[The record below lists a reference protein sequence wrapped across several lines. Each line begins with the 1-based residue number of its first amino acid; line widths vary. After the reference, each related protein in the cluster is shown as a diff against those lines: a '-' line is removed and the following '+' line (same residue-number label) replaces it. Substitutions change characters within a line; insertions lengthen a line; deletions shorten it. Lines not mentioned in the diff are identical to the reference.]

1 MIAKVTSAMRWEKY
15 GGLLAIFCV
24 APLGL
29 AANPVQPASTKSVAV
44 APSPQSTPAPLPQGT
59 FNPEDFPA
67 MTSSTLPL
75 ENGQRIVMRVNGTP
89 VTWDD
94 FITRI
99 RLMGASVY
107 EEHPG
112 MEPHIAAAL
121 GHTIKDELTLNALF
135 RNYAERNRLMPEQ
148 REVQAEMK
156 NFVTDRAGRVL
167 PAASLLTPPQ
177 IEAAVTNILVRQKVN
192 RYIGDQATS
201 TTAAE
206 ADVTSYSQNFRPA
219 IQQVPILRASHIVFR
234 ATPDMSEFNRNDAK
248 ARAGDI
254 RLRLDDGNTTAP
266 PGARLLSFSN
276 AARRFSQDRL
286 TAYLGGDFGYFAQ
299 GTMYPEINEALAKL
313 EPGEISPV
321 VKSPVGYHI
330 LQLTERHP
338 DDLRLLYD
346 RYRREMAVRRWQSE
360 SLKNAT
366 VEDYLNN

>member
-1 MIAKVTSAMRWEKY
+1 MIANVASAMRLGIYSGVLAFLW
-15 GGLLAIFCV
+15 LLSTALT
-24 APLGL
+24 ASP
-29 AANPVQPASTKSVAV
+29 AQPATTKPLTT
-44 APSPQSTPAPLPQGT
+44 APNPQSTPAPLPQGT
-59 FNPEDFPA
+59 FDPADFPA

-107 EEHPG
+107 DEHPG

-121 GHTIKDELTLNALF
+121 GHTIKEELTLNALF
-135 RNYAERNRLMPEQ
+135 RGFAERHRLMPEQ
-148 REVQAEMK
+148 REIQAEMK
-156 NFVTDRAGRVL
+156 NFITDRAGRVL
-167 PAASLLTPPQ
+167 PTASRLTPQQ

-206 ADVTSYSQNFRPA
+206 AEVTSYSQNFRPT
-219 IQQVPILRASHIVFR
+219 IQQVPILRARHIVFR

-248 ARAGDI
+248 ARAEDI
-254 RLRLDDGNTTAP
+254 RVRLDDGNTTAP
-266 PGARLLSFSN
+266 PGATLLSFPN
-276 AARRFSQDRL
+276 AARQFSQDRL
-286 TAYLGGDFGYFAQ
+286 TAYLGGDLGYFAQ

-321 VKSPVGYHI
+321 VQSRVGYHI
-330 LQLTERHP
+330 LQLTERYP

-346 RYRREMAVRRWQSE
+346 RYRREMAVRHWQSE
-360 SLKNAT
+360 SLKSAI